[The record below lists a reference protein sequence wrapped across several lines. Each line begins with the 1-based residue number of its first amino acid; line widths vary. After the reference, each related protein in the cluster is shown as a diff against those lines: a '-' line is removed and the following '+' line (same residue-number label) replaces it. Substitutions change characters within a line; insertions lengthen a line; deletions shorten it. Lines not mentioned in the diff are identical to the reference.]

1 VNDAPVLPDRC
12 TLALLAGGQGTRMGQ
27 PKADLKLGGQ
37 PILSWL
43 LARFHWPGPT
53 LLVTAPGR
61 QHPPGCEEF
70 DAEAIDPV
78 ADLGPLRGVLTALE
92 TVTTDLTLVTTVDM
106 PGIDREQLDWLL
118 AQMNARPGIAGLMTQ
133 RPIEG
138 RQQIE
143 PFPAIFRS
151 AAAPLVRNHLE
162 KGRRSVHRLT
172 TEPAILAIEA
182 QAEWDDRVWTN
193 LNFPGDVDTFLQTFP
208 RDLRDS

>member
-1 VNDAPVLPDRC
+1 VSDAPVLSDRC

-61 QHPPGCEEF
+61 QHPPDCEGF
-70 DAEAIDPV
+70 DAEAVDPV

-92 TVTTDLTLVTTVDM
+92 TATTDLTLITTVDM
-106 PGIDREQLDWLL
+106 PGVGREQLDWLL
-118 AQMNARPGIAGLMTQ
+118 AQMNARSAIVGLMTQ

-138 RQQIE
+138 QKQIE
-143 PFPAIFRS
+143 PVPAIFRS
-151 AAAPLVRNHLE
+151 TAAPLVRDHLE
-162 KGRRSVHRLT
+162 QGRRSVHRLSV
-172 TEPAILAIEA
+172 EPSVQALAA
-182 QAEWDDRVWTN
+182 PTDWNDRVWTN
-193 LNFPGDVDTFLQTFP
+193 LNFPADLDGFLATLD
-208 RDLRDS
+208 R